1 MNHRVYKP
9 IIDLKSLEEDIR
21 INSDIVMME
30 GTKRNLLVNSKHTTL
45 FNSILID
52 SLEDFT
58 GEVFNPH
65 VKNIF
70 TIAEESTEQVINFSK
85 QILDD
90 IDTVSDYS
98 FIYLIESCVSEI
110 TFQDKKIFINVGELA
125 VFNTDYFV
133 SQQAQFYSRVGLYG
147 SITNKV
153 NQNTPTLSL
162 I

>member
-45 FNSILID
+45 FNSILIEC
-52 SLEDFT
+52 LEDFT

-70 TIAEESTEQVINFSK
+70 TIAEKSTEQVINFSK

-98 FIYLIESCVSEI
+98 FVYLIKSCVSEI
-110 TFQDKKIFINVGELA
+110 TFQDKKIFINVGELV

-133 SQQAQFYSRVGLYG
+133 SQQAQFYNRVGLYG

-153 NQNTPTLSL
+153 NIDIPTMNL